1 MVWLP
6 CWNIS
11 SLFFY
16 LFQSSHIVA
25 VWDETDPHSTQ
36 SFLLLLLFSPPSQY
50 KGKTPKDTRETRIIQ
65 LAPSCLHSLTAHTAT
80 PIFHFHQHWTERS
93 QCLDSSPPQLLFL
106 LPSDIF
112 SLPPFHWACSLSTVY
127 GASSTKSL
135 VSSEVRMDIVAPLH
149 PLSILQPSMPWSL
162 VWADFS
168 PYCVCGKGCVYPH
181 VFILQQGYLACC
193 LDVSR
198 VLNICCL
205 CLELRHS

>member
-1 MVWLP
+1 MKLILILHKVF
-6 CWNIS
+6 CCCCCC
-11 SLFFY
+11 
-16 LFQSSHIVA
+16 
-25 VWDETDPHSTQ
+25 
-36 SFLLLLLFSPPSQY
+36 FLLLHNIKAKLLKTLEKPGSSQ
-50 KGKTPKDTRETRIIQ
+50 
-65 LAPSCLHSLTAHTAT
+65 LVPSCLHSLTAHTAT
-80 PIFHFHQHWTERS
+80 PIFHFHQHWAERS

-135 VSSEVRMDIVAPLH
+135 VSLEVRMDIVALLH

-168 PYCVCGKGCVYPH
+168 PYCVWGKGCVYPH